1 MQEDLKNGGRRDIM
15 KTAGNY
21 TRKMMILGLI
31 NLAAAAAYQF
41 LFVDWRHLEFAMSIR
56 TPKLA
61 VMVLTAFCIGS
72 ATIVF
77 QSIIQNTVVTP
88 CLLGMN
94 SLYILIHTLLVF
106 ALGSGSVLVTSK
118 LLSFTLDLAVMAA
131 AAVFIYGFL
140 FRKAKGNVLYILLT
154 GTVLATMFGSITS
167 TLQRIMDPNE
177 YATLQNAL
185 IASFHKV
192 NSGII
197 LFSAAAA
204 AGIILWL
211 RKELALLDVIT
222 LGKDQAINL
231 GVDYDR
237 TVRKLL
243 VGVTLFIAIA
253 TAMVG
258 PISFLGLIVANL
270 SRQMFQ
276 TYRHTVLIWG
286 AAFLGMA
293 ALLAGQALIE
303 HVFRFSANIG
313 VFINI
318 GGGIYFL
325 YLLMKNRR

>member
-1 MQEDLKNGGRRDIM
+1 MRTFGIHM
-15 KTAGNY
+15 
-21 TRKMMILGLI
+21 RKMIILAAAI
-31 NLAAAAAYQF
+31 AAAAAAYQF
-41 LFVDWRHLEFAMSIR
+41 LFVDWKHFGFAMGIR
-56 TPKLA
+56 TPKLV
-61 VMVLTAFCIGS
+61 VMILTAFCIGS
-72 ATIVF
+72 ATVVF

-94 SLYILIHTLLVF
+94 SLYILVHTLMVF
-106 ALGSGSVLVTSK
+106 LFGSGSVLVTSK
-118 LLSFTLDLAVMAA
+118 MLSFTLDMAVMAA
-131 AAVFIYGFL
+131 ASVLVYGVL

-154 GTVLATMFGSITS
+154 GTVMATLFGSITS
-167 TLQRIMDPNE
+167 TLQRVMDPNE

-197 LFSAAAA
+197 LFSVVAIV
-204 AGIILWL
+204 GIILWL

-222 LGKDQAINL
+222 LGKDQAVNL

-243 VGVTLFIAIA
+243 IGVTLFIAIA

-258 PISFLGLIVANL
+258 PISFLGLIIANL
-270 SRQMFQ
+270 SRQMFK
-276 TYRHTVLIWG
+276 TYRHIVLVWG

-303 HVFRFSANIG
+303 HMFSFSANIG

-318 GGGIYFL
+318 GGGVYFL
-325 YLLMKNRR
+325 YLLMKNSAMQRV